1 MCGGLICYAG
11 GMDHMGDNASLMD
24 Q

>member
-11 GMDHMGDNASLMD
+11 GLDHMGDNASLMD